1 MHLQKKR
8 GKTASFFINTI
19 LPNSKKNDGPHSL
32 ERVHKSPKLPKTIE
46 KLESSADHDLGNIQ
60 NATPS
65 IHMIN
70 TPLLYRKDDSRG
82 IGSNYVLTIG
92 FSQRSPFIRKG
103 LGNNQKAIDN
113 IISMINYRH
122 RNSSKPGNIFY
133 KTKNAKYVQINATAG
148 ERRFQ
153 TQNRNNVAV
162 ENSAYIDKTERKREK
177 RYIILSQTQGK
188 GFRNEETQQHRDIE
202 NRSIITTE
210 KHLTEF
216 CQKQQ
221 KKLKQIKK
229 PHISLNSNENLQKW
243 TRNTTLLVSDS
254 MLFGIEERR
263 ISIRDRDDKA
273 KNFPGATIDVMY
285 DYIKPWFK
293 KRPDNIILHVST
305 NNTANESSGAVLGK
319 LLDLKKFIEN
329 TLLESNVIISN
340 VVTRTDNGKAS
351 LIVIKTTE
359 HLYGLQMGIID
370 NVNITSNE
378 LNEGGLNLNPRGL
391 GKQACY
397 QHY

>member
-1 MHLQKKR
+1 M
-8 GKTASFFINTI
+8 
-19 LPNSKKNDGPHSL
+19 
-32 ERVHKSPKLPKTIE
+32 
-46 KLESSADHDLGNIQ
+46 
-60 NATPS
+60 
-65 IHMIN
+65 
-70 TPLLYRKDDSRG
+70 
-82 IGSNYVLTIG
+82 
-92 FSQRSPFIRKG
+92 
-103 LGNNQKAIDN
+103 
-113 IISMINYRH
+113 
-122 RNSSKPGNIFY
+122 
-133 KTKNAKYVQINATAG
+133 
-148 ERRFQ
+148 
-153 TQNRNNVAV
+153 
-162 ENSAYIDKTERKREK
+162 
-177 RYIILSQTQGK
+177 SQTQGK
-188 GFRNEETQQHRDIE
+188 GFRNEETQQHRDRE
-202 NRSIITTE
+202 NRSIITIE
-210 KHLTEF
+210 KHLIEF

-254 MLFGIEERR
+254 MLSGIQERR
-263 ISIRDRDDKA
+263 ISIRDRDVKA

-359 HLYGLQMGIID
+359 HLHGLQMNIID